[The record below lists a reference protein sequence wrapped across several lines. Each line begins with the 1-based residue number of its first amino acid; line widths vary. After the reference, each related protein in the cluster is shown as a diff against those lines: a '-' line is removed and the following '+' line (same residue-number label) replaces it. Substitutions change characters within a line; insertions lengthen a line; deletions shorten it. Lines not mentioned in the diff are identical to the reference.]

1 MKKYMFALS
10 VISVVAFYSCKKEE
24 EPEAPYNSFTG
35 NSGIF
40 VDSRD
45 NQTYPWV
52 RIGTQIWMAKNLNT
66 GTMIQSTQ
74 SQTNNN
80 VIEKYAYNNDPTKIS
95 TYGGLYSYMEMRA
108 HVLCGTPGVIKGIA
122 PDGWHIPNND
132 EWVIFKNYVAANPTI
147 NLNDASGFA
156 GLMCGRYYYS
166 DQQIAFEHMGS
177 TAYFWQNS
185 EYCPINSFYMR
196 LLPSNGNVSSG
207 ITSKRSALSVR
218 CIKDN

>member
-95 TYGGLYSYMEMRA
+95 TYGGL
-108 HVLCGTPGVIKGIA
+108 
-122 PDGWHIPNND
+122 
-132 EWVIFKNYVAANPTI
+132 
-147 NLNDASGFA
+147 
-156 GLMCGRYYYS
+156 
-166 DQQIAFEHMGS
+166 
-177 TAYFWQNS
+177 
-185 EYCPINSFYMR
+185 
-196 LLPSNGNVSSG
+196 
-207 ITSKRSALSVR
+207 
-218 CIKDN
+218 